1 MEERKRDAACILQ
14 NRMKIAALR
23 AGERYI
29 RAHNCLNADEALA
42 GRFRIE

>member
-14 NRMKIAALR
+14 NRMKIAAPR
-23 AGERYI
+23 TGEGDVY
-29 RAHNCLNADEALA
+29 AHNCLNADEALA